1 MALQDFAVEQLAED
15 LRLQDETMVY
25 CEVQAGGPKNR
36 RYMQELDRVRLG
48 MQTSPEYY
56 FYDNGTFTNFQWV
69 DLNAVEFTMAAGTA
83 EAGVYDVVTDGVT
96 GALTELLDLTQAAAG
111 GVPARRLA
119 LAVNPDLI
127 ETVEISTDAGGFDV
141 IHLGLKSSNKP
152 DFTFVEESQPV
163 GQWRF
168 HDNEVITDA
177 GGNAAAYRGDN
188 NYVLNAAAMLAVR
201 TAVLALV

>member
-25 CEVQAGGPKNR
+25 CETQLGGPKNR
-36 RYMQELDRVRLG
+36 RYMQELPRVRLG

-56 FYDNGTFTNFQWV
+56 FYDNGTFNNFQWV

-83 EAGVYDVVTDGVT
+83 EAGVYDALIAAT
-96 GALTELLDLTQAAAG
+96 GLAEILDLTQAAAG
-111 GVPARRLA
+111 ALPARRLG
-119 LAVNPDLI
+119 LAVQADLI
-127 ETVEISTDAGGFDV
+127 ETVEIGTDANGFDT
-141 IHLGLKSSNKP
+141 IHLSLKSSNKP
-152 DFTFVEESQPV
+152 DFTFVEFTDPV

-168 HDNEVITDA
+168 HDTEVITDA
-177 GGNAAAYRGDN
+177 GGGAAAYRGDN

-201 TAVLALV
+201 TAVLALT